1 MAGFIYC
8 GIELIVTPH
17 LVSRVHCILV
27 TGYGKYYIGDRTV
40 HFLWS
45 NPNPTLVLTHIP
57 KSVPNLNLKAVVT
70 GTVPYP
76 LLETLQV
83 RYRIFSRKPLEYG
96 TESMAL
102 YTTDTEPYL

>member
-1 MAGFIYC
+1 MKMA
-8 GIELIVTPH
+8 V
-17 LVSRVHCILV
+17 
-27 TGYGKYYIGDRTV
+27 
-40 HFLWS
+40 
-45 NPNPTLVLTHIP
+45 
-57 KSVPNLNLKAVVT
+57 AT

-96 TESMAL
+96 TVSVAL